1 MKVRQKLQMEG
12 NAVAEKLF
20 DTPPGIIELGSSPTY
35 EAPVADGG
43 FSIEPGGEFSTIRH
57 AGREWY
63 ITPVDRRTG
72 IPYPIL
78 QHEYLPKNNPYITN
92 VHHARHPE
100 RLYVVQDSLFPSEP
114 SPLARL
120 AERNA
125 CLQLVNAVDHN
136 RVDPNTGDP
145 TYHDYFFGPIPLRT
159 EAEIFKYVVS
169 AVAGIFPKYALDI
182 RGGEPKI
189 VVPTA
194 AQLEQMR
201 AVAKPQPIHR
211 RKLIRKEYKVGDEY
225 RTIENPQVSREEYVQ
240 RKLDEYKYQHES
252 NSGFSYVHFGYR
264 YEVVRH
270 FISNYLFNQDINVN
284 EAYLDRFM
292 EAKEEKIKLS
302 LGKTLLSMAIDAAT
316 LEVAKTYEQARKH
329 GVIHPRLPK
338 TARGI
343 VWTLFATPGQRARL
357 TTQFGESL
365 AQQRA
370 VAA

>member
-1 MKVRQKLQMEG
+1 MNVRQKLQTEG
-12 NAVAEKLF
+12 NAVAERL
-20 DTPPGIIELGSSPTY
+20 DTPPGFI
-35 EAPVADGG
+35 APGLTPPQALDKHVGG
-43 FSIEPGGEFSTIRH
+43 FSFEPGGDFATIRD

-63 ITPVDRRTG
+63 VTPVDRRTG

-100 RLYVVQDSLFPSEP
+100 NLLIVQDSLFPDDP

-125 CLQLVNAVDHN
+125 CLQLVNAIDHN
-136 RVDPNTGDP
+136 RVDPVTGDP
-145 TYHDYFFGPIPLRT
+145 TYHDNFFGPIPLRT

-211 RKLIRKEYKVGDEY
+211 RKLIRKEYKAGDEY
-225 RTIENPQVSREEYVQ
+225 RTLDNPILSREDYVQ
-240 RKLDEYKYQHES
+240 RKLDEYKFQHES

-264 YEVVRH
+264 YDVVRH
-270 FISNYLFNQDINVN
+270 FISECIFKQDINV
-284 EAYLDRFM
+284 EDSYLDRFM
-292 EAKEEKIKLS
+292 EAKDQKIRLS

-316 LEVAKTYEQARKH
+316 LDVAKTYNQARKH

-338 TARGI
+338 TARGV
-343 VWTLFATPGQRARL
+343 VWTLFATPAQRYKL
-357 TTQFGESL
+357 TNQLGESL
-365 AQQRA
+365 A
-370 VAA
+370 AAR